1 MNSLKTL
8 SLSVLSLFVLIMTG
22 CDDSST
28 GGVTPVDAQRV
39 TDLPAN
45 VNTIF
50 SPAAPDSDIP
60 GDTESN
66 PGYTYYD
73 LDRGMI
79 VDDSLSSEWDIAFGS
94 TTILANSAANGGI
107 QLLNT
112 AYADVNEAPAEGYT
126 GENNSWYT
134 YVSSLFAVF
143 PNEDETLVVLTP
155 DGNYAKVQILSY
167 YEGNPDTESA
177 EFANPA
183 TRPAARHFTF
193 NYTLQRDGSRELFH
207 EDSFTYYDLDAMEV
221 VEDSLS
227 SAWDIAFNAT
237 TIIAN
242 SENGGG
248 IQGLNIPFADVD
260 EAPESGY
267 VAENRSWYT
276 YTGQAPSGPQMAV
289 LPKEGYTIAIQ
300 TPDERYAKVRILN
313 YYEGNPDLGS
323 QEFANI
329 ATRPASRYYTF
340 DFALQTDGSRFFE

>member
-1 MNSLKTL
+1 MNSFKSL
-8 SLSVLSLFVLIMTG
+8 SLSVLSLLVLIMTG

-28 GGVTPVDAQRV
+28 GGVAPVDAERV

-45 VNTIF
+45 VNTVF
-50 SPAAPDSDIP
+50 SPAAPDADIP
-60 GDTESN
+60 GDTENN
-66 PGYTYYD
+66 PGYTFYD
-73 LDRGMI
+73 LDAGQ
-79 VDDSLSSEWDIAFGS
+79 VVEDSLSSEWDIAFGS
-94 TTILANSAANGGI
+94 TNILANSGQGGGI
-107 QLLNT
+107 QVVSSP
-112 AYADVNEAPAEGYT
+112 YDDVMEAPADGYAA
-126 GENNSWYT
+126 ENNSWYT

-143 PNEDETLVVLTP
+143 PNEDETIVVMTP
-155 DGNYAKVQILSY
+155 EGNYAKIEILSY

-183 TRPAARHFTF
+183 TRSSSRYFTF

-207 EDSFTYYDLDAMEV
+207 IDRFTYYDLDAMEV

-276 YTGQAPSGPQMAV
+276 YTGQAPSGPQLAV
-289 LPKEGYTIAIQ
+289 LPKEGYTITIQ

-329 ATRPASRYYTF
+329 ATRTSSRYYTF